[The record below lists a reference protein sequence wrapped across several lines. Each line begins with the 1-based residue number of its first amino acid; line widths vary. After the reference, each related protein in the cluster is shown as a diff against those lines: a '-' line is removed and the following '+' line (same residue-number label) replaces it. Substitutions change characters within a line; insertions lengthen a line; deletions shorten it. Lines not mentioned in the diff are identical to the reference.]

1 MINRVVI
8 VGRLVRDPELRKTPN
23 DSSVVT
29 FTVAVDNR
37 PKSNGEKSTSF
48 IPCTAWNATANNVAK
63 YLKKGSLIGV
73 DGRLNQ
79 RQYQSKDGRNVNIVE
94 VIADSVQFLEKKGNG
109 NDSSNMSSPAAE
121 PVDDQPIEGID
132 TTDDSLPF

>member
-1 MINRVVI
+1 MINRVII

-37 PKSNGEKSTSF
+37 PKSNGERTTSF
-48 IPCTAWNATANNVAK
+48 LPCTAWNATANNVAK
-63 YLKKGSLIGV
+63 YTKKGSLVGV

-79 RQYQSKDGRNVNIVE
+79 RQYQARDGHNVNVVE
-94 VIADSVQFLEKKGNG
+94 IIADSVQFLDKKGDTPSNG
-109 NDSSNMSSPAAE
+109 GSMSSGYQPDE
-121 PVDDQPIEGID
+121 PVESID
-132 TTDDSLPF
+132 TTDDQLPF